1 LNLNRIFVPQNE
13 QSLKL
18 KTTVMKKLIFSLTMI
33 FGLIVMVNG
42 QDLTSKKGF
51 TILPEAGDYVIGFN
65 AVPVVD
71 FFLNVSNIMVNTGQT
86 SQHPGFVTGFNQVL
100 VGKYF
105 LEDQK
110 AIRGKLAINTGS
122 AKTSTFFDD
131 PFDVTAN
138 PTATEWA
145 EAEDIAKV
153 GNTNI
158 VLGGGMEFRRGHNRV
173 QGFYGGELLLGF
185 LGNSVKNTWAV
196 EMNTES
202 MTNGYTNGDGSALN
216 GRVIDQK
223 SGMAITFGL
232 RGFAGI
238 EYFFAPKISVAA
250 EFGWGFGMTTNPRG
264 SQTVETWDA
273 ATSTASETTSEGNA
287 SGSAMGFAVDNGV
300 GQNLLP
306 SAAFTMYFHF

>member
-1 LNLNRIFVPQNE
+1 
-13 QSLKL
+13 
-18 KTTVMKKLIFSLTMI
+18 MI

-86 SQHPGFVTGFNQVL
+86 SQHPGYVGGFNQVL
-100 VGKYF
+100 FGKYF

-110 AIRGKLAINTGS
+110 AIRGKLAINTAS
-122 AKTSTFFDD
+122 TKTSNFFDSQADVLNAVAD
-131 PFDVTAN
+131 PAEFEDVYKTS
-138 PTATEWA
+138 
-145 EAEDIAKV
+145 
-153 GNTNI
+153 NTNI

-185 LGNSVKNTWAV
+185 MGNSVNNTYA
-196 EMNTES
+196 EES
-202 MTNGYTNGDGSALN
+202 NQVAFDNSFVNGNGTPVSA
-216 GRVIDQK
+216 RVLETK

-238 EYFFAPKISVAA
+238 EYFFAPKISLAA
-250 EFGWGFGMTTNPRG
+250 EFGWGFGMTTSPRG
-264 SQTVETWDA
+264 SSTTETWNNV
-273 ATSTASETTSEGNA
+273 TAVAEETVSEGNS
-287 SGSAMGFAVDNGV
+287 SGSGMGFAVDNGV
-300 GQNLLP
+300 SQNLLS
-306 SAAFTMYFHF
+306 SAALIMYFHF

>member
-1 LNLNRIFVPQNE
+1 
-13 QSLKL
+13 
-18 KTTVMKKLIFSLTMI
+18 MKKTLISLTMI
-33 FGLIVMVNG
+33 FGFIVMVNG

-86 SQHPGFVTGFNQVL
+86 SQHPGYVTGFNQVL

-110 AIRGKLAINTGS
+110 AARFKLAINTAS
-122 AKTSTFFDD
+122 VKTSTFFDD
-131 PFDVTAN
+131 PADVFANPGDPDSWGEIEDVT
-138 PTATEWA
+138 
-145 EAEDIAKV
+145 KV

-158 VLGGGMEFRRGHNRV
+158 ILGGGLELRRGHNRV

-185 LGNSVKNTWAV
+185 QGNSTKNTWAV
-196 EMNTES
+196 EMTTDAI
-202 MTNGYTNGDGSALN
+202 TNGYTNGDGSALS
-216 GRVIDQK
+216 GRILEQK

-264 SQTVETWDA
+264 SVTTENWDA
-273 ATSTASETTSEGNA
+273 AASAAEEETNEGVNG
-287 SGSAMGFAVDNGV
+287 GSNMGFSVDNGI
-300 GQNLLP
+300 QQTLLP
-306 SAAFTMYFHF
+306 SAALTMYFHF